1 MTESSRP
8 RPTEGT
14 FSRAAARKAL
24 AVGLAGGLIS
34 RLSPTAPDAAAR
46 KGRLSTL
53 WPAFTAD
60 GTIVNAKGGDRIQSG
75 SIGTGASAVFFTR
88 DVSRCALTASIN
100 TEQRSRMISI
110 NPVAGIPRA
119 VAIRTSLPDG
129 NTAHQAFRGLV
140 VG

>member
-1 MTESSRP
+1 
-8 RPTEGT
+8 
-14 FSRAAARKAL
+14 
-24 AVGLAGGLIS
+24 
-34 RLSPTAPDAAAR
+34 
-46 KGRLSTL
+46 
-53 WPAFTAD
+53 
-60 GTIVNAKGGDRIQSG
+60 
-75 SIGTGASAVFFTR
+75 
-88 DVSRCALTASIN
+88 LTASIN